1 MWPEKNFPGY
11 GTRWGAL
18 IFGKSGGGRSNF
30 KILWLDHE
38 IPNPIQIFLTKAGS
52 TELGF
57 RTLPESSKIFVGVTP
72 PHLALEAKQTT
83 RRQGGGELVVEE
95 EMKVHELLNYGV
107 KRCQHTKMLSG
118 SSVWGRQN
126 RYQAYWITYY
136 ILVCAETILYE
147 QKLTNNWGT
156 LKRKHCVSDPTKK
169 LMRNIVSIPLLA
181 FT

>member
-57 RTLPESSKIFVGVTP
+57 RTLPESSKNFVGVSP
-72 PHLALEAKQTT
+72 PHLARDVRASL
-83 RRQGGGELVVEE
+83 GMYLVYVVEGHASACPQTVGVDVKYVAWTLIKLKYNVSASI
-95 EMKVHELLNYGV
+95 MKCNIQFELL
-107 KRCQHTKMLSG
+107 
-118 SSVWGRQN
+118 
-126 RYQAYWITYY
+126 
-136 ILVCAETILYE
+136 
-147 QKLTNNWGT
+147 
-156 LKRKHCVSDPTKK
+156 
-169 LMRNIVSIPLLA
+169 
-181 FT
+181 